1 MKSLEMNGKKRG
13 TLRLV
18 LEEGGPGVCT
28 FAINNACNARCGF
41 CNFALDKLP
50 RENWVYVSCQGAFD
64 ALDILFAQ
72 GIRYVVITGGEPM
85 LHPELGLIAK
95 HAAQLGMKVMLV
107 TNGGLLRSER
117 IRDLIA
123 AGVSSFII
131 SIDAAT
137 VEAHECNRGL
147 PGVCDR
153 IREANHQLKQ
163 LKVHS
168 TASVTMSRL
177 VDYDA
182 LPDFLK
188 SLGFTSVTFSYPL
201 RQLGSSFLG
210 YSDSHLV
217 DFTNEELDE
226 AFERIKLLKK
236 RFLVLNP
243 TPSLEDM
250 QRFVR
255 HEPQRFPCLGGFQYF
270 HLDWHLMLWR
280 CHYWEKP
287 MCSIYEFNGS
297 QRIRDGCTRCMI
309 DCYRDASV
317 MQYVG
322 VSAHD
327 TYQAFRAGKLGEAAK
342 ALARPANVDS
352 MRAILEELPWL
363 LRF

>member
-1 MKSLEMNGKKRG
+1 MDHNNRG

-50 RENWVYVSCQGAFD
+50 REDWVYVSRQGALD
-64 ALDILFAQ
+64 ALDILYAQ
-72 GIRYVVITGGEPM
+72 GVRYLVITGGEPTM
-85 LHPELGLIAK
+85 HPDLGLIVK
-95 HAAQLGMKVMLV
+95 RGSELGMKVMLV
-107 TNGGLLRSER
+107 TNGGLLRPER
-117 IRDLIA
+117 IRDLVT
-123 AGVSSFII
+123 AGISSFII

-137 VEAHECNRGL
+137 VESHERNRGL
-147 PGVCDR
+147 PGVCEK
-153 IREANHQLKQ
+153 IREANRQLKE
-163 LKVHS
+163 LKIHA

-177 VDYDA
+177 VDYEA
-182 LPDFLK
+182 LPGFLE

-210 YSDSHLV
+210 YSDSQLV
-217 DFTNEELDE
+217 DFTNEELDA
-226 AFERIKLLKK
+226 AFERIKRLKK

-243 TPSLEDM
+243 TPSLEEM
-250 QRFVR
+250 QRFVK
-255 HEPQRFPCLGGFQYF
+255 HETQRFPCLGGFQYF

-287 MCSIYEFNGS
+287 MCSIYEFDGS

-309 DCYRDASV
+309 DCYRDSSV
-317 MQYVG
+317 MQYIG
-322 VSAHD
+322 VSVHD
-327 TYQAFRAGKLGEAAK
+327 AYQAVRAGKLGQAAK
-342 ALARPANVDS
+342 ALARPANLGS
-352 MRAILEELPWL
+352 LRAILEELPWL